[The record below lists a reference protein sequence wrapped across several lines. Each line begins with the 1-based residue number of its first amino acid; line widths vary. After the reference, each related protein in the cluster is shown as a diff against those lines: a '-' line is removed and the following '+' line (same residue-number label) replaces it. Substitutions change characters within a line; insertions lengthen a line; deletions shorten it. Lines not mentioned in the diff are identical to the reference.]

1 MTPSN
6 ETETLVRD
14 SLERL
19 AEQAPDGNEVLNAL
33 ARARQRQHRRRPR
46 LALAAVAAAV
56 IAVAAGVPLVV
67 TTVTDAPAQLTPAAG
82 RPVLAYT
89 PGWLPDGFTEQYRS
103 GGPGNT
109 AQVRQWQSG
118 ASRVEV
124 AAHSTADPEWAQTA
138 LRISALKDQ
147 VVVHGRVAMVTG
159 PSDTIA
165 TLTWMPDDRHVL
177 TARVEGVPD
186 ARTVAEQV
194 ADSVTQEPVLVR
206 GEARFGPLPAGMR
219 EEATTVRGSDS
230 DNATTML
237 DASGPSGKV
246 RVTIGSGSPALG
258 GSGPVQVRGLSGAFV
273 PASGPADAQVTVRL
287 SSGRWLTASGRL
299 PREQLVA
306 VADGIVLDSAPDYA
320 WLGTR

>member
-19 AEQAPDGNEVLNAL
+19 AERAPDGNDVLNAL
-33 ARARQRQHRRRPR
+33 ARARQRRRRPR
-46 LALAAVAAAV
+46 LALVAAAAAV

-67 TTVTDAPAQLTPAAG
+67 NTVTEAPSQVTPAAG

-109 AQVRQWQSG
+109 AQVRQWQAG
-118 ASRVEV
+118 ASRLEL

-159 PSDTIA
+159 PTDTIA
-165 TLTWMPDDRHVL
+165 TLTWMPDDHHVL
-177 TARVEGVPD
+177 TAKVEGVPD
-186 ARTVAEQV
+186 ARTVAERV
-194 ADSVTQEPVLVR
+194 ADSVTVEPVQVR
-206 GEARFGPLPAGMR
+206 GEARFGPLPAGLR
-219 EEATTVRGSDS
+219 EEATTVRGSSS
-230 DNATTML
+230 DNATTVL

-246 RVTIGSGSPALG
+246 RVTIGGGSPALG
-258 GSGPVQVRGLSGAFV
+258 GSGPVRVRGLPGAYV
-273 PASGPADAQVTVRL
+273 PASGPADALVAARL
-287 SSGRWLTASGRL
+287 SSGRWLTVSGRL

-306 VADGIVLDSAPDYA
+306 VADGIVLDAAPDYT
-320 WLGTR
+320 WLGSR

>member
-6 ETETLVRD
+6 ETETLLRD

-19 AEQAPDGNEVLNAL
+19 AERAPDGHQVLNAL
-33 ARARQRQHRRRPR
+33 ARARQRRRRPR
-46 LALAAVAAAV
+46 LALVAAAAAV

-67 TTVTDAPAQLTPAAG
+67 DTVTEAPAQLSPAAG

-103 GGPGNT
+103 GGPGTT

-118 ASRVEV
+118 ASRVEL

-138 LRISALKDQ
+138 LRISAVRDQ
-147 VVVHGRVAMVTG
+147 VVVHGRVGMVTG
-159 PSDTIA
+159 PTDTIA
-165 TLTWMPDDRHVL
+165 TLTWMPDHRYVL
-177 TARVEGVPD
+177 TAKVEGVPD
-186 ARTVAEQV
+186 ARATAEQV
-194 ADSVTQEPVLVR
+194 AESVTVEPVRIR
-206 GEARFGPLPAGMR
+206 GEARFGPLPAGLH
-219 EEATTVRGSDS
+219 EEATTVRGSSAD
-230 DNATTML
+230 DATTVL

-246 RVTIGSGSPALG
+246 RVQLGGSSPALG
-258 GSGPVQVRGLSGAFV
+258 AAGPVRVRGLPGAYV
-273 PASGPADAQVTVRL
+273 PAAGPADALVAVRL
-287 SSGRWLTASGRL
+287 SSGRWLTVSGRL

-306 VADGIVLDSAPDYA
+306 VADGIVLDSAPEYG

>member
-19 AEQAPDGNEVLNAL
+19 AERAPDGHAVLNAL
-33 ARARQRQHRRRPR
+33 ARARQRRRRPR
-46 LALAAVAAAV
+46 LALAAAAAAV

-67 TTVTDAPAQLTPAAG
+67 DAVTQAPAQLSPAAG
-82 RPVLAYT
+82 QPVLAYT

-103 GGPGNT
+103 GGPGTT

-118 ASRVEV
+118 ASRVEL

-138 LRISALKDQ
+138 LRISAVKDQ
-147 VVVHGRVAMVTG
+147 IVVHGRIAMVTG
-159 PSDTIA
+159 PTDTIA
-165 TLTWMPDDRHVL
+165 TLTWMPDHRYVL
-177 TARVEGVPD
+177 TAKAEGVPD
-186 ARTVAEQV
+186 ARAVAEQV
-194 ADSVTQEPVLVR
+194 ADSVTVEPVRVR
-206 GEARFGPLPAGMR
+206 GEARFGPLPAGLR
-219 EEATTVRGSDS
+219 EEATTVRGSSS
-230 DNATTML
+230 DDATTVL

-246 RVTIGSGSPALG
+246 RVTISGGSPALG
-258 GSGPVQVRGLSGAFV
+258 GSGPVRVRGLPGAYV
-273 PASGPADAQVTVRL
+273 PASGPADAQVAVRL
-287 SSGRWLTASGRL
+287 SSGRWLTVSGRL

-306 VADGIVLDSAPDYA
+306 VADGIVLDPAPEYG

>member
-19 AEQAPDGNEVLNAL
+19 AERAPDGNQVLNAL
-33 ARARQRQHRRRPR
+33 ARARQRRRRPR
-46 LALAAVAAAV
+46 LALAAAAAAV

-67 TTVTDAPAQLTPAAG
+67 ETVAEAPAQLTPAAG

-103 GGPGNT
+103 GGPGTT

-118 ASRVEV
+118 ASRVEL

-138 LRISALKDQ
+138 LRISAVKDQ
-147 VVVHGRVAMVTG
+147 VVVHGRIAMVTG

-165 TLTWMPDDRHVL
+165 TLTWMPDNRYVL
-177 TARVEGVPD
+177 TAKVEGVPD
-186 ARTVAEQV
+186 AREAAQQV
-194 ADSVTQEPVLVR
+194 ADSVTVEPVRVR
-206 GEARFGPLPAGMR
+206 GEARFGPLPAGLH
-219 EEATTVRGSDS
+219 EEATTVRGTSS
-230 DNATTML
+230 DNATTVL

-246 RVTIGSGSPALG
+246 RATISGGSPALS
-258 GSGPVQVRGLSGAFV
+258 GSGPVQVRGLPGAYV

-287 SSGRWLTASGRL
+287 STGRWLTVSGRL

-306 VADGIVLDSAPDYA
+306 VADGIVLDSAPEYG